1 MMDALSAH
9 RNLLRELDKFEAPI
23 FTVKDFNYFF
33 PSSIREYI
41 TENYVE
47 FDVVQKDLD
56 DLRAILAIGRPLSF
70 ANGIAPLPDEY
81 QHVLSLEVTLKVIKS
96 SRDYEA
102 DDTVTVYPKR
112 LKTARKGFVQENA
125 YQQESIEYSH
135 YQIDKDSL
143 YIFAGNNSTILS
155 GKMDY
160 LEVPA
165 VVYLNPDTTVNYNDP
180 ANNTILQF
188 PDHVNYEIIKKCRQ
202 IFLENIES
210 QRYMSTLQENQL
222 RKQEQ

>member
-1 MMDALSAH
+1 MDAF
-9 RNLLRELDKFEAPI
+9 NTYKNVLRELDKWEAPT
-23 FTVKDFNYFF
+23 FTIRNFNYFF

-56 DLRAILAIGRPLSF
+56 DLRAILVLDHSLAF
-70 ANGIAPLPDEY
+70 VDNKAPLPDEY
-81 QHVLSLEVTLKVIKS
+81 QHMLHLEVSLKVTEETK
-96 SRDYEA
+96 DYDA
-102 DDTVTVYPKR
+102 DEIVTAFPKR
-112 LKTARKGFVQENA
+112 LKTGRKGYVQKNA
-125 YQQESIEYSH
+125 YQQQSVNYSH

-143 YIFAGNNSTILS
+143 YVYSGTSEVQS

-160 LEVPA
+160 LQIPED
-165 VVYLNPDTTVNYNDP
+165 VYLNPDKTVDYTDP
-180 ANNTILQF
+180 LNNTVLQF
-188 PDHVNYEIIKKCRQ
+188 PDHVIFEIIKKCRQ

-210 QRYMSTLQENQL
+210 PRYSSTLQENQL

>member
-1 MMDALSAH
+1 MNALEAH
-9 RNLLRELDKFEAPI
+9 RNLLRELDKFEAPT

-56 DLRAILAIGRPLSF
+56 DLRAILAIGHPLTF
-70 ANGIAPLPDEY
+70 TNGIAPLPGEY
-81 QHVLSLEVTLKVIKS
+81 QHMLNLEVILKVKED
-96 SRDYEA
+96 SRDHKA

-112 LKTARKGFVQENA
+112 LKTARKGFVQENS

-135 YQIDKDSL
+135 YQMDKSNL
-143 YIFAGNNSTILS
+143 YVYSGSNSTALT
-155 GKMDY
+155 GAMDY
-160 LEVPA
+160 LKIPEL
-165 VVYLNPDTTVNYNDP
+165 VYLNPDTSVDYNDP
-180 ANNTILQF
+180 VNNTVLQF

-210 QRYMSTLQENQL
+210 QRYASTLQENQL